1 MNQRLTLSEKVFT
14 IFVYVIM
21 FFVAV
26 VALVPFLNVITLSLS
41 SPETASRFGV
51 HLFPTEL
58 YFGAY
63 KKVIESSAIYTGFL
77 NSALITVVGTVCT
90 LVISALAAY
99 PLSKKYLIH
108 RGFWTG
114 IIVFTMF
121 FAGGT
126 IPNYILIRNLGLM
139 DSHAALILPGLVNT
153 FNMLIIRNFFMG
165 LPEDIEEA
173 ARIDGAND
181 FRILFQIVIP
191 LSKSILATVALWTAV
206 GHWNSW
212 FPCLLYI
219 RDADKYVLQVILRR
233 IILDGSSEFV
243 NLEVS
248 GMSQPTTESVKAATT
263 IVTILPIMLVYP
275 FLQKYFVK
283 GVMVGSLKG

>member
-1 MNQRLTLSEKVFT
+1 MNQRLTLSEKIFM

-21 FFVAV
+21 FLVGV
-26 VALVPFLNVITLSLS
+26 VAIVPFLNVITLSLS
-41 SPETASRFGV
+41 TPEVASRFGI

-58 YFGAY
+58 FFGAY
-63 KKVIESSAIYTGFL
+63 KRVIGSSAIYTGFL
-77 NSALITVVGTVCT
+77 NSVMITLVGTICSL
-90 LVISALAAY
+90 LVSALAAY
-99 PLSKKYLIH
+99 PLSKKYLVH
-108 RGFWTG
+108 RSYWTG

-121 FAGGT
+121 FTGGT

-139 DSHAALILPGLVNT
+139 DSYAALILPGLVNT

-181 FRILFQIVIP
+181 FRVLFQIVIP

-233 IILDGSSEFV
+233 IIMDGSSEFV

-248 GMSQPTTESVKAATT
+248 NMSEPTTESIKAATT

>member
-1 MNQRLTLSEKVFT
+1 MNQRLTLSEKIFM

-21 FFVAV
+21 FFVGV
-26 VALVPFLNVITLSLS
+26 VAIVPFLNVITLSLS
-41 SPETASRFGV
+41 TPEVASRFGI

-58 YFGAY
+58 FFGAY
-63 KKVIESSAIYTGFL
+63 KRVIGSSAIYTGFL
-77 NSALITVVGTVCT
+77 NSVMITLVGTICSL
-90 LVISALAAY
+90 LVSALAAY
-99 PLSKKYLIH
+99 PLSKKYLVH
-108 RGFWTG
+108 RSFWTG

-121 FAGGT
+121 FTGGT

-139 DSHAALILPGLVNT
+139 DSYAALILPGLVNT

-181 FRILFQIVIP
+181 FRVLFQIVIP

-219 RDADKYVLQVILRR
+219 RDADKYVLQVIFM
-233 IILDGSSEFV
+233 DGSSEFV

-248 GMSQPTTESVKAATT
+248 NMSEPTTESIKAATT